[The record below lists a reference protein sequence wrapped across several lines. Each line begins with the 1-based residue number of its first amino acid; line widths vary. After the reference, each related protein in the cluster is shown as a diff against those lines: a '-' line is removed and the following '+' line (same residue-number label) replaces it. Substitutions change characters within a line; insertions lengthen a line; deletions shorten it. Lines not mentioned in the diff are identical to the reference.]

1 MTNMVLWEL
10 LVGICRLS
18 GRRREPSLDGL
29 HSAEE
34 LRRILE
40 RERARADRTGDVFS
54 LIAFSADDRNGDPA
68 TLAEVA
74 AILKRRLRSTDELG
88 WLDTRRLGAVLP
100 STSAAGAGKVAEE
113 ICSACS
119 PNRARP
125 SYQVYCYPVHR
136 TLCEPAW
143 GDTVGQRR
151 QQPVAEEHTAIGM
164 ESLFVLPM
172 PAWKRCLDVIGAT
185 VGLVVFAP
193 LMAII
198 AAAIKLTAPGP
209 VFFKQMRDGLGGR
222 RFVMY
227 KFRSMVV
234 DAEAQKQSLRG
245 LNQQD
250 GPAFKIKSDPRVTW
264 FGQFLRR
271 TSLDELPQ
279 LWNVLV
285 GDMSLVGPRPLP
297 CDESDACQGWLRRR
311 LDVTP
316 GLTCI
321 WQVKGRSQVSFAEWV
336 RMDIQYARRRSLWHD
351 LALIAQTIPAVLW
364 GKGAS

>member
-1 MTNMVLWEL
+1 MVLWEF
-10 LVGICRLS
+10 LVGVCRLTGL
-18 GRRREPSLDGL
+18 GRRPPIRGL
-29 HSAEE
+29 HSAEQ
-34 LRRILE
+34 LRRILG

-54 LIAFSADDRNGDPA
+54 LIAFWADDRSRGPA
-68 TLAEVA
+68 ALAELA
-74 AILKRRLRSTDELG
+74 EILKRRLRSTDELG

-100 STSAAGAGKVAEE
+100 STPAVGAGKVAEE
-113 ICSACS
+113 IRSVY
-119 PNRARP
+119 PPDRARP
-125 SYQVYCYPVHR
+125 SYQVYCYPAR
-136 TLCEPAW
+136 RPLCEPAW
-143 GDTVGQRR
+143 GHTVEQRGQR
-151 QQPVAEEHTAIGM
+151 PVEEEEVATGM

-185 VGLVVFAP
+185 IGLIVLAP

-198 AAAIKLTAPGP
+198 AVAIKITAPGP
-209 VFFKQMRDGLGGR
+209 VFFKQMRDGLGGK
-222 RFVMY
+222 RFVMC
-227 KFRSMVV
+227 KFRSMVE
-234 DAEAQKQSLRG
+234 DAEAQKQGLMP

-264 FGQFLRR
+264 FGQFLRS

-285 GDMSLVGPRPLP
+285 GEMSLVGPRPLP
-297 CDESDACQGWLRRR
+297 CDESDACQGWYRRR

-321 WQVKGRSQVSFAEWV
+321 WQVSGRSQVSFAEWV
-336 RMDIQYARRRSLWHD
+336 RMDIQYARSRSLWHD
-351 LALIAQTIPAVLW
+351 LALIAQTIPAVLS